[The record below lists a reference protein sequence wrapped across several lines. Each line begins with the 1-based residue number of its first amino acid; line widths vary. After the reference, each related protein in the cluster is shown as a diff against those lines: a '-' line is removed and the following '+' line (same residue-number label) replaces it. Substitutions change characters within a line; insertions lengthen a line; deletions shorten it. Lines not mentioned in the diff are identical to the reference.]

1 MSSLKPLLRVG
12 FLTFALTALC
22 AVSANAACE
31 GVGTVNAAALRL
43 RSEPTAESSIL
54 ATASRGEPVVVLEQ
68 VDPDWYRVDYQ
79 SVEGYM
85 SAQYLDLQSQADAEL
100 GWGVVGTTSLNV
112 RTGPST
118 DYEAVG
124 YLNNR
129 NTVTIL
135 GVDNGWFK
143 ISYQDS
149 PAYVHSDYLRLC
161 MDESGLRW
169 DDPIQDDPLPDQI
182 VAYAETFL
190 GVPYVYGANGPD
202 AYDCSSFTQAVYAHF
217 GYDLYRRSPDQPLNG
232 RPVSRD
238 ELQPGDLVFF
248 RTIAGAYISHV
259 AIYAGNGAIIHAS
272 SGSRMIR
279 YASLYEPYFTNSYV
293 CACRIIDD

>member
-54 ATASRGEPVVVLEQ
+54 ATASQGEPVVVLEQ

-169 DDPIQDDPLPDQI
+169 DDPIRDDTLPDQI

-279 YASLYEPYFTNSYV
+279 YASLYEPYFANSYV
-293 CACRIIDD
+293 CACRIIED